1 MVICAVEDL
10 MFVSKLRSV
19 GSSAHREL
27 RFVKTP
33 EALLSEARRF
43 TPSLVILDLNAD
55 RLRPL
60 DMLGALRSDPALASV
75 RTIGFVSH
83 VDVDRMTAARNAGVD
98 AVMARSAFV
107 SQLPA
112 LLGAAE

>member
-1 MVICAVEDL
+1 MIISAVDDL
-10 MFVSKLRSV
+10 MFVSKLRNV
-19 GSSAHREL
+19 GSSAKRDL

-33 EALLSEARRF
+33 EALLHEARQA
-43 TPSLVILDLNAD
+43 TPSLVILDLDAD

-60 DMLGALRSDPALASV
+60 DMLSALRSDPALESV

-83 VDVDRMTAARNAGVD
+83 VHADRIMAARDAGID
-98 AVMARSAFV
+98 DVMARSAFV
-107 SQLPA
+107 AQLPT